1 MFSLSLIRN
10 KYLLSMRCKCS
21 SKYALTNSYAINGN
35 AGGSL
40 ALRIKCP
47 LKQEMWEEN
56 AL

>member
-10 KYLLSMRCKCS
+10 KYLLSMTCKCS